1 MIRRRGIALA
11 HPPRPCWH
19 HPLASARRRSW
30 SLDVVLGAE
39 RVQRAESDLEDQQS
53 FQHGRGKTPSL
64 REVHRLAQGHKLG
77 GGTER
82 GQVASAPEFFPG
94 PPLWPASQ
102 RGRFRCVRMGV
113 NDHQQSSRQPLRCF
127 YNGILIRSPHHPAE
141 LKSAPVCLFLV
152 RLLLPTGNRRQ
163 RLWPT
168 YLRGPPHSRGQ
179 TPSSGPQRSCKC
191 HRRPCSRRGEGNA
204 KCPFGTGKGAGRSLG
219 TLPCRPGRRPSPL
232 SMGCGVR
239 GNPIPS
245 PTHPSRSCIRRH
257 RHHPPGRSSGQK
269 PERSLPSLPSLGPPP
284 ILSKSCGLQPALPGE
299 SVPLTTCQA
308 GCRFL

>member
-1 MIRRRGIALA
+1 M
-11 HPPRPCWH
+11 
-19 HPLASARRRSW
+19 
-30 SLDVVLGAE
+30 
-39 RVQRAESDLEDQQS
+39 QRAESDLEDQQS
-53 FQHGRGKTPSL
+53 FQHGRDKTPSL

-127 YNGILIRSPHHPAE
+127 YNGILIRSPHDPAE

-245 PTHPSRSCIRRH
+245 PTHPSSFLYPET
-257 RHHPPGRSSGQK
+257 PPPSARTVVRPKAGAFTPESSFPRPTSDPQQVLRPPASPPWRIGSTDDM
-269 PERSLPSLPSLGPPP
+269 PGWLSLPLIVYFKWNSLYSMDAL
-284 ILSKSCGLQPALPGE
+284 LQICA
-299 SVPLTTCQA
+299 
-308 GCRFL
+308 